1 MKKLSMLIA
10 LILCVTIGG
19 VYASWTYADGTAGIK
34 NHTNKTLQLSTVIS
48 AGSVGEFGISHNI
61 NNLEISETSTD
72 DKTAKIDA
80 TYHSGDKVILSV
92 SFTPVVTASDDVKNN
107 GIEAY
112 VYVDTEQNITW
123 NGADLFTFEH
133 DAGNAIVISPYGTA
147 DAIYTW
153 DEKEEG
159 SNTLTCSIE
168 LSLAEFISLGSTFK
182 LENIDDYRAFETAL
196 KNGKNN
202 ADAQIHVHITADN
215 PKA

>member
-80 TYHSGDKVILSV
+80 TYHSEDKVILSI

-123 NGADLFTFEH
+123 NGADLFTFAH
-133 DAGNAIVISPYGTA
+133 DAGNAIVISPKDTA
-147 DAIYTW
+147 DAAYTW
-153 DEKEEG
+153 TKEKD

-168 LSLAEFISLGSTFK
+168 LSLAEFITLGSTFK

-215 PKA
+215 PEA